1 MSRSLL
7 RSLFIRCSLQQWFC
21 MKLDVTT
28 EEQRCLQQNLCWI
41 SANYQ
46 NRVHLMPICDASDN
60 VLFPDETTRKTCLNS
75 GPISLSNS
83 WCQGNLGINTAD
95 GSWRVITV
103 LRTQHE
109 VRYAFQKMEQTTKHA
124 PMDNSFPHSSAHVSL
139 GLRRTDQWQCIPA
152 IKSVLQSVVDL
163 LMEQRCC
170 LHPLETC

>member
-1 MSRSLL
+1 
-7 RSLFIRCSLQQWFC
+7 
-21 MKLDVTT
+21 
-28 EEQRCLQQNLCWI
+28 
-41 SANYQ
+41 
-46 NRVHLMPICDASDN
+46 MPICDASDN
-60 VLFPDETTRKTCLNS
+60 VLFPDETTRKTCFNS

-139 GLRRTDQWQCIPA
+139 GLRKTDHWQCIQA
-152 IKSVLQSVVDL
+152 IRSILQSVVDL

-170 LHPLETC
+170 FTRWKQVTTGQDMLQKSNAEDNTTEKSEEKKSNTTRQHVFCH